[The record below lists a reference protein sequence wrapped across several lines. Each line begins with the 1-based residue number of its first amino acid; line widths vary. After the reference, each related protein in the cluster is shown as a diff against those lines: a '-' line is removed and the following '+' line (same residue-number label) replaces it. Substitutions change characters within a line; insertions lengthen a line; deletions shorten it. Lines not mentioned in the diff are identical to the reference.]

1 MDAGRIIVNKIP
13 LSRKGLNMKSNLF
26 FRIRFYYVILNTK
39 ATILMLYLKN
49 INNKERRDKVKSLQ
63 DTLERAKQF
72 L

>member
-1 MDAGRIIVNKIP
+1 
-13 LSRKGLNMKSNLF
+13 MKSNLF